1 MPLLRHYEVECT
13 DCSGLLFFDRFVF
26 KNDLQYALV
35 HCIQCRKQLLVD
47 PFTMTVERVDP

>member
-35 HCIQCRKQLLVD
+35 HCIQCRRRFLVD

>member
-1 MPLLRHYEVECT
+1 MPLLRHYEVEDVGC
-13 DCSGLLFFDRFVF
+13 DGILFFDRFVF

-35 HCIQCRKQLLVD
+35 HCIQCRRRFLVD